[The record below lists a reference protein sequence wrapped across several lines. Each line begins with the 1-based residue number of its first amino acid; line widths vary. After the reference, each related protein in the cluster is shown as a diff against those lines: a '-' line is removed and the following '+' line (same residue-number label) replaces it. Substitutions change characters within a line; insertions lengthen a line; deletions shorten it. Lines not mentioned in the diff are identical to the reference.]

1 MADALTAERLAQ
13 LRSLAEKAF
22 KGPWTYTCFE
32 IECGYDGCE
41 VPACQANPEEHEG
54 LPHDVVEIAAPD
66 EYPDGQVVAQIN
78 VPGLEQFADANGK
91 YIAACDPQ
99 TVLALLDEVE
109 RLRETVRLY
118 KLRSECLH
126 CGALLEQSE
135 ADKEHWRTCDEHPAR
150 AERDA
155 LQKRLDSA
163 EVYNNALE
171 EERKRIGL
179 QLHEAKQEWAERC
192 KRQEAGLRAA
202 EAERDDLR
210 KQLDEASDVLITS
223 GIEIGTLQIRAEK
236 AEAALRLRDAIDESL
251 NDLAD
256 MEAK

>member
-1 MADALTAERLAQ
+1 M
-13 LRSLAEKAF
+13 
-22 KGPWTYTCFE
+22 
-32 IECGYDGCE
+32 
-41 VPACQANPEEHEG
+41 PAC
-54 LPHDVVEIAAPD
+54 
-66 EYPDGQVVAQIN
+66 
-78 VPGLEQFADANGK
+78 
-91 YIAACDPQ
+91 
-99 TVLALLDEVE
+99 
-109 RLRETVRLY
+109 R
-118 KLRSECLH
+118 LRSECLH

-210 KQLDEASDVLITS
+210 KQLDEASDVVITS

-236 AEAALRLRDAIDESL
+236 AEAALAEARPWCDWCGRRDE
-251 NDLAD
+251 
-256 MEAK
+256 